1 MRVAYA
7 SPLPPLTSGIADYS
21 SALVPRL
28 ADEGL
33 EIDLFFEGR
42 VPPPEPSAPGIG
54 GGGGGGGRGR
64 RPARPVRE
72 LPALADSYD
81 LVLYHLGNSLP
92 HHAGILEALLAS
104 PGVVVL
110 HEFMLH
116 HLIRE
121 RTLVAGDPA
130 AYVAEMRYAAGET
143 GRRAAQRLLD
153 SHHPV
158 DVWSFPLF
166 ERVVDRSRAVLVH
179 SEFARARVLASRP
192 RARVGTVPFPVELEG
207 LPATAELAAR
217 ARAEARAELGLPPEA
232 FVVGAFG
239 FVTPQKRLA
248 PALAAFARLRRERPE
263 ARFLVAGEVSP
274 HYDFA
279 ELLREHGSD
288 GTDGSDGAGGVTVTG
303 RLAPGRFRAAVAA
316 TDLAVNLRHPT
327 GGETS
332 ASLLHL
338 LAAGVPTAVSAQGSF
353 AEMPDGTVAKVPLDE
368 REPELLLEL
377 YRAAA
382 ADASFRRAMGAAG
395 RRWVERENGLPG
407 AARTWAARLR
417 ELAAE
422 TGAPLPRALPEPPPA
437 NDPRRALA
445 ESLGA
450 DLADL
455 GLGAADDGLLA
466 ELASVLADLGLE
478 PSPAAASTAN
488 RNERDDRRRRR

>member
-21 SALVPRL
+21 RALAPRL

-33 EIDLFFEGR
+33 EIDLYYEGR
-42 VPPPEPSAPGIG
+42 VAPPTEAGL
-54 GGGGGGGRGR
+54 GRW
-64 RPARPVRE
+64 PLRPVRE
-72 LPALADSYD
+72 LPAAAAGYD

-92 HHAGILEALLAS
+92 HHAGILDALLAA

-110 HEFMLH
+110 HEYMLH
-116 HLIRE
+116 HLMRE
-121 RTLVAGDPA
+121 RTLVAGDPG

-153 SHHPV
+153 THHPL

-166 ERVVDRSRAVLVH
+166 ERVVDRSRAVVVH
-179 SEFARARVLASRP
+179 SEFARARILASRP
-192 RARVGTVPFPVELEG
+192 RARVETAPFPVEPEPAPASEG
-207 LPATAELAAR
+207 AAAR
-217 ARAEARAELGLPPEA
+217 ARAEARAALGLPAGA

-239 FVTPQKRLA
+239 LVTPQKRLA

-274 HYDFA
+274 HYDFE
-279 ELLREHGSD
+279 ELLREHG
-288 GTDGSDGAGGVTVTG
+288 GDGAGGVTVTG
-303 RLAPGRFRAAVAA
+303 RLAPERFRGAVAA
-316 TDLAVNLRHPT
+316 VDLAVNLRHPT

-353 AEMPDGTVAKVPLDE
+353 AELPDGTVAKVPLDE

-382 ADASFRRAMGAAG
+382 ADPSFRRALGAAG
-395 RRWVERENGLPG
+395 RAWVERVHALPRS
-407 AARTWAARLR
+407 ARVWAERLR
-417 ELAAE
+417 ALAVA
-422 TGAPLPRALPEPPPA
+422 TAGPGALPEPPGPHDA
-437 NDPRRALA
+437 RRALA

-455 GLGAADDGLLA
+455 GLGAAADDLLG
-466 ELASVLADLGLE
+466 ELASTLVDLGLA
-478 PSPAAASTAN
+478 PTP
-488 RNERDDRRRRR
+488 RR